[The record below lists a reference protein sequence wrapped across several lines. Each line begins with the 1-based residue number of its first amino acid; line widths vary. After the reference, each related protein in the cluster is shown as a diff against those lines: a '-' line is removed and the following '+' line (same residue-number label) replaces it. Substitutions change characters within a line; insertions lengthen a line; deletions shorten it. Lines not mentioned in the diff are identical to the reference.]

1 MVVGFVTGLTL
12 ILAIGAQNAFVLRQ
26 GLRRE
31 YVLLVVLVCAAADA
45 VLITAGIAG
54 LGALVA
60 AHPVV
65 VGVTKYGGAAFLLA
79 YAALAGRRA
88 IRPRGMTASN
98 RAPATLRAVLLTCLG
113 FTFLNPHV
121 YLDTVILLGSLANQH
136 GDGRWT
142 YGIGAVLASFTWFS
156 ALGYGARGLG
166 RFFERPQSWRVLDG
180 VIAVVMAG
188 LAVNLLARP

>member
-1 MVVGFVTGLTL
+1 MVGFVTGLTL

-31 YVLLVVLVCAAADA
+31 HVLPVVLVCAAADA
-45 VLITAGIAG
+45 VLITAGVAG

-60 AHPVV
+60 AYPVAV
-65 VGVTKYGGAAFLLA
+65 DVTKYGGAAFLLT

-88 IRPRGMTASN
+88 IRPRGMTASDL
-98 RAPATLRAVLLTCLG
+98 APGTVRAVLLTCLG

-142 YGIGAVLASFTWFS
+142 FGIGAVMASFTWFF

-166 RFFERPQSWRVLDG
+166 RFFDRPQAWRVLDG
-180 VIAVVMAG
+180 VIAMVMAG
-188 LAVNLLARP
+188 LAISLLTRP